1 VGARVIGLKILSV
14 CDAIA
19 RARHCISEMGAALRL
34 LSLDRC
40 SIIRVCDANNSG
52 HQEMQ

>member
-1 VGARVIGLKILSV
+1 MPLFERSIPMRWV
-14 CDAIA
+14 D
-19 RARHCISEMGAALRL
+19 AALRL

-52 HQEMQ
+52 HQEIQ